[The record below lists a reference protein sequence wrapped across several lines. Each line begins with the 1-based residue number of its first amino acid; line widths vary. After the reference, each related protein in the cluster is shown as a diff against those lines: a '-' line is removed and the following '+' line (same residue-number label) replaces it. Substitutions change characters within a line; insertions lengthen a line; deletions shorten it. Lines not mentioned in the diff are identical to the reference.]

1 MTEWYKHQD
10 ILNLVIKS
18 LWEKIGRE
26 VDKKV
31 YVPKAVVHISANWCP
46 KNIKLADANESKVKF
61 IASGSKALTHPK
73 KLKLCDEMEV
83 CAYKLRKYL
92 PVILG
97 LGVACIL
104 PPINDEQL
112 EEYTGILK
120 TDQDER
126 EGKNLLKFFAKIG
139 EIYKR

>member
-1 MTEWYKHQD
+1 M
-10 ILNLVIKS
+10 
-18 LWEKIGRE
+18 
-26 VDKKV
+26 
-31 YVPKAVVHISANWCP
+31 
-46 KNIKLADANESKVKF
+46 KF

>member
-1 MTEWYKHQD
+1 M
-10 ILNLVIKS
+10 VIKS

-31 YVPKAVVHISANWCP
+31 YVPKAVVHISANLCP

-61 IASGSKALTHPK
+61 IASGSKALSHPK